1 MKYENS
7 PIILFTYRRIPKK
20 TIESLLKNSLAKESK
35 LFIFSD
41 GYKNEV
47 DKKDVLEVR
56 KYIKTIDAFKN
67 ITIYEAEKN
76 NGLANSVINGV
87 TKIIHKYDK
96 VIVLEDDLIVSDDFL
111 NYMNEALKFYK
122 DDKKVWSISGYGP
135 DMECL
140 KSYNEDIYLSL
151 RGSSWGWATWID
163 RWDSIDWEIKDW
175 DDFKKDKKAIEK
187 FNLGG
192 NDMYKMLEL
201 QMLGKIDSW
210 AIRWCYNQSIKDM
223 YTIYPKKSKIINDGF
238 SDNKGTH
245 NNSAYSKLVK
255 KIDNNIVTFK
265 FLYRNE
271 IIIKCFQMYH
281 NLSIRTKVG
290 YFMKKNGGYKFVKEL
305 LKRLNHKDI

>member
-1 MKYENS
+1 MLV
-7 PIILFTYRRIPKK
+7 PIILFTYRRVPTR
-20 TIESLLKNSLAKESK
+20 TIESLLNNHSAKESE

-41 GYKNEV
+41 GYKNET

-56 KYIKTIDAFKN
+56 QYLKIVDGFKN
-67 ITIYEAEKN
+67 ITIYEAENN
-76 NGLANSVINGV
+76 NGLAKSIINGV
-87 TKIIHKYDK
+87 TEIIYKYDK

-140 KSYNEDIYLSL
+140 KSYNEDIYLSP
-151 RGSSWGWATWID
+151 RGSSWGWATWKD
-163 RWDSIDWEIKDW
+163 RWDSIDWDIQDW

-210 AIRWCYNQSIKDM
+210 AIRWCYNQSIKNM

-238 SDNKGTH
+238 SDDKGTH
-245 NNSAYSKLVK
+245 NSGSYTKLVN
-255 KIDNNIVTFK
+255 KIDNSKITFQQIDVNK
-265 FLYRNE
+265 TIL
-271 IIIKCFQMYH
+271 KCFHRYH
-281 NLSIRTKVG
+281 NLSIKTRIG
-290 YFMKKNGGYKFVKEL
+290 YFLKKNGGYKLIKNIINKL
-305 LKRLNHKDI
+305 G